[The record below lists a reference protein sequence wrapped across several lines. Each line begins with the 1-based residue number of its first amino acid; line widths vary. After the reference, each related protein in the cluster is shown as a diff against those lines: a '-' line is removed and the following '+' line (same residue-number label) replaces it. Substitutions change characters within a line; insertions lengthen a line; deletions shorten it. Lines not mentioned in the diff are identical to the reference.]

1 MKAERSLSSWRA
13 NAVDWIDNA
22 VEQLPDTP
30 KTNWHVGQPTL
41 DARRSALELLREESV
56 PDDLIPVAMN
66 VTHGGGVQIDWKNG
80 EKGLDL
86 EILADGTLE
95 ASKWIG
101 TDLIEEL
108 PLNRSY
114 RGLRGLFEWLASSQ

>member
-22 VEQLPDTP
+22 LEQLPDTP